1 MRLPVMAISSSFL
14 TYKLDSDDLD
24 DRYSKSSEDISSS
37 NDDDSDDDDSDDDD
51 SDDDDSDDDDS
62 DDDDSDDDDSDDDD
76 SSSNDSN
83 DDSVTGND
91 DSPGSDDNTSRYS
104 GFSVVAQKSEADTIT
119 NFNASKDKIKLSF
132 ELDDDI
138 DFKFTDTRREFR
150 QASSG
155 KFEIIFNEKTDGL
168 YFNDNGGRNGFGDD
182 GGLFA
187 FIEKLTGRL
196 SDNNFIG

>member
-1 MRLPVMAISSSFL
+1 MAISSSFL
-14 TYKLDSDDLD
+14 NYKPDSDELD

-37 NDDDSDDDDSDDDD
+37 NDDDSDDDDDDD
-51 SDDDDSDDDDS
+51 SDDDH
-62 DDDDSDDDDSDDDD
+62 

-91 DSPGSDDNTSRYS
+91 DSPGTDDNTSRYS

-132 ELDDDI
+132 YFDDDI
-138 DFKFTDTRREFR
+138 DFKLTYSRREFR
-150 QASSG
+150 QASSS
-155 KFEIIFNEKTDGL
+155 KFEIIFNEKTGGL
-168 YFNDNGGRNGFGDD
+168 YFNDNGRRNGFGED
-182 GGLFA
+182 GGIFA
-187 FIEKLTGRL
+187 IIEELTGRL

>member
-1 MRLPVMAISSSFL
+1 MAISSSFL

-37 NDDDSDDDDSDDDD
+37 NDDDDSDDDD
-51 SDDDDSDDDDS
+51 DDDDDDDSEDDNS
-62 DDDDSDDDDSDDDD
+62 DDD

-91 DSPGSDDNTSRYS
+91 DSPGSDDDSSRYS
-104 GFSVVAQKSEADTIT
+104 GFSVVAQKSEADSIT

-132 ELDDDI
+132 DFDDDI

-168 YFNDNGGRNGFGDD
+168 YFNDNGGRNGFGED

-187 FIEKLTGRL
+187 LIDKLTGRL
-196 SDNNFIG
+196 SDDNFIG